1 MHTAQQEGESVSN
14 FVRRLER
21 TFHVAYGRDRMSS
34 EMKEAILY
42 GQLQEGLSL
51 ELFWGPAVLGA
62 LGYKELCVAA
72 KGKVRRLSE
81 LKKHQAYLHQGNSH
95 PGNIPKPEVE
105 KELQGFLEKHNLAFC
120 LEPA

>member
-72 KGKVRRLSE
+72 KG
-81 LKKHQAYLHQGNSH
+81 
-95 PGNIPKPEVE
+95 
-105 KELQGFLEKHNLAFC
+105 LQGETLVGAEETSSLSASRE
-120 LEPA
+120 LPQWQYPQT